1 MEHGRRRRLIIT
13 GGIAQGKSSVVGYL
27 RDAGYTTLSADDV
40 ARRVYE
46 EPSTQDRLA
55 EIVGRRVG
63 RAELRAILARDGRV
77 RRAVNA
83 LMHGE
88 VFRRLASSDA
98 QVLEVP
104 LLAEACLVDFG
115 GEVWSVSC
123 DEAAQRDRLAARLG
137 DRKEADRLIA
147 SQLPARVK
155 NRLSDRVV
163 STDDPPD
170 RVRRSVLAWAE
181 EFFAKG

>member
-1 MEHGRRRRLIIT
+1 MEQRTRRRLIVT
-13 GGIAQGKSSVVGYL
+13 GGIAQGKSTVVGYL

-46 EPSTQDRLA
+46 EPATQDRLA

-77 RRAVNA
+77 RREVNA

-88 VFRRLASSDA
+88 VFRRMAASEA

-104 LLAEACLVDFG
+104 LLAEACLIDFG
-115 GEVWSVSC
+115 GEVWSVTC
-123 DEAAQRDRLAARLG
+123 DEATRRERLVARIG
-137 DRKEADRLIA
+137 DADEADRLIA
-147 SQLPARVK
+147 SQLPSRVK
-155 NRLSDRVV
+155 NVLADRVLA
-163 STDDPPD
+163 TDDPPGV
-170 RVRRSVLAWAE
+170 VRQLVEACAA